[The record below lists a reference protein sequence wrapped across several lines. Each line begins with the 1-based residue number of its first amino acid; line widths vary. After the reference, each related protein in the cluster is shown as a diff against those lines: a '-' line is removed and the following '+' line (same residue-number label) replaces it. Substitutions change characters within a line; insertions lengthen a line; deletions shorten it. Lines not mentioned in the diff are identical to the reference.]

1 MRVMKQ
7 SPDPLAR
14 MHTMTNKQGKS
25 GTIDVKAVLA
35 EDEEFLRALVRT
47 ALQEV
52 LEAEMTEALGAEKGE
67 RAAGRQGYRSG
78 YYGRTLITRVGKLE
92 LRVPQDRM
100 GRFST
105 ELFER
110 YQRSERALVAA
121 LAEMYVQ
128 GVSTRKVRAIT
139 EELCGHSFSASSISA
154 MNQRLDDG
162 LAQFAG
168 RPLVDHPRYLLRLAE
183 LELIDREQRMVERR
197 IKDARFPTVKSLDS
211 FEFAAIPSLNK
222 TLVLELARCEYVARR
237 ENVIAVGAGRTRG
250 H

>member
-1 MRVMKQ
+1 VFYKAAWPGAGLLEPVQRLRAAGGALTSLFEWPLGAKQGWCSAMGWRGAEAWSTLPAYYRSADYPPGSVREVLQKPAEADGHGMRVMSQ

-14 MHTMTNKQGKS
+14 MHTMTKRQGKS
-25 GTIDVKAVLA
+25 GTIEVKAILA

-52 LEAEMTEALGAEKGE
+52 LEVEMTEALGAEKGE

-78 YYGRTLITRVGKLE
+78 YYGRMLITRVGKLE
-92 LRVPQDRM
+92 LRVPQDRS

-128 GVSTRKVRAIT
+128 GVSTRK
-139 EELCGHSFSASSISA
+139 
-154 MNQRLDDG
+154 
-162 LAQFAG
+162 
-168 RPLVDHPRYLLRLAE
+168 
-183 LELIDREQRMVERR
+183 
-197 IKDARFPTVKSLDS
+197 SL
-211 FEFAAIPSLNK
+211 PSRK
-222 TLVLELARCEYVARR
+222 
-237 ENVIAVGAGRTRG
+237 RG
-250 H
+250 